1 MKKILSNLKPYWIF
15 ILASLIFIFCQAMS
29 QLILPSMLAD
39 IVNTGIVNGDTGYI
53 LSVGGKMLLVALG
66 AVCAAV
72 AASYCSSRAAMGF
85 GKSLRESIFEKVES
99 FSLNEF
105 NKIGTASLITRT
117 TNDVTQ
123 LQMVAMIFF
132 RMVVMSPIMA
142 IGAIIMAVSTA
153 PSLSFVF
160 WIVVPIIAGG
170 IIVLSKFSLPL
181 FRAMQAKIDTVNRVM
196 RENLTGVRVIRAF
209 NRVEHEKKRFNAANI
224 DLTNVAIKVNRLMA
238 IMMPFIMLIFNVTTV
253 AIVWYASLKI
263 NAAMMEVGDLLAFIQ
278 YAMEIMFSTM
288 MLSMMFIMIP
298 RAAASV
304 ERIKEVLNM
313 EPEIVDSE
321 NPAIPKEI
329 KGILEFDNVT
339 FKYPDAE
346 EPALS
351 NISFKTLPGHTTAII
366 GATGSGKSTISN
378 LIMRFYDVTS
388 GKITIDGIDIRAIP
402 QKVLRSWIGYV
413 PQKSVLFTGTIAENI
428 RYGKKDAT
436 DEEVRHAAE
445 IAQASEF
452 INEMKD
458 GFNTILAEGGLN
470 VSGGQKQ
477 RICIARAIVKKPKI
491 YLFDDSFSALDFK
504 TDAKLRMA
512 LSKETKNSTMIIV
525 AQRVA
530 TVMNA
535 DQIIVL
541 DEGKIAGIGKHK
553 ELYENCETYRNI
565 VLSQLSEE
573 EIA

>member
-1 MKKILSNLKPYWIF
+1 
-15 ILASLIFIFCQAMS
+15 
-29 QLILPSMLAD
+29 
-39 IVNTGIVNGDTGYI
+39 
-53 LSVGGKMLLVALG
+53 
-66 AVCAAV
+66 
-72 AASYCSSRAAMGF
+72 
-85 GKSLRESIFEKVES
+85 
-99 FSLNEF
+99 
-105 NKIGTASLITRT
+105 
-117 TNDVTQ
+117 
-123 LQMVAMIFF
+123 
-132 RMVVMSPIMA
+132 
-142 IGAIIMAVSTA
+142 
-153 PSLSFVF
+153 
-160 WIVVPIIAGG
+160 VPILIGL
-170 IIVLSKFSLPL
+170 IVVLSKFSLPL
-181 FRAMQAKIDTVNRVM
+181 FRAMQVKIDTVNRVM

-224 DLTNVAIKVNRLMA
+224 DLTNVAIRVNRLMA
-238 IMMPFIMLIFNVTTV
+238 IMMPLVMLIFNITTI
-253 AIVWYASLKI
+253 AIVWYGSLKI
-263 NAAMMEVGDLLAFIQ
+263 NAAIMEVGDLLAFIQ

-313 EPEIVDSE
+313 EPEIVDPE
-321 NPAIPKEI
+321 NPVIPKEI
-329 KGILEFDNVT
+329 KGVLEFDDVT

-351 NISFKTLPGHTTAII
+351 NISFKALPGRTTAII

-388 GKITIDGIDIRAIP
+388 GKITIDGIDIRNIP

-428 RYGKKDAT
+428 RYGKADAT

-452 INEMKD
+452 INGMKD
-458 GFNTILAEGGLN
+458 GFDTMIAEGGLN

-477 RICIARAIVKKPKI
+477 RICIARAIVKQPKI
-491 YLFDDSFSALDFK
+491 YMFDDSFSALDFK

-512 LSKETKNSTMIIV
+512 LNKETKKSTVIIV

-541 DEGKIAGIGKHK
+541 DEGRVVGIGKHK

-565 VLSQLSEE
+565 VLSQLSKE

>member
-1 MKKILSNLKPYWIF
+1 
-15 ILASLIFIFCQAMS
+15 
-29 QLILPSMLAD
+29 
-39 IVNTGIVNGDTGYI
+39 
-53 LSVGGKMLLVALG
+53 
-66 AVCAAV
+66 
-72 AASYCSSRAAMGF
+72 
-85 GKSLRESIFEKVES
+85 
-99 FSLNEF
+99 
-105 NKIGTASLITRT
+105 
-117 TNDVTQ
+117 
-123 LQMVAMIFF
+123 
-132 RMVVMSPIMA
+132 
-142 IGAIIMAVSTA
+142 
-153 PSLSFVF
+153 
-160 WIVVPIIAGG
+160 
-170 IIVLSKFSLPL
+170 
-181 FRAMQAKIDTVNRVM
+181 MQAKIDTVNRVM

-238 IMMPFIMLIFNVTTV
+238 IMMPLVILIFNVTTV

-313 EPEIVDSE
+313 EPEIVDPE
-321 NPAIPKEI
+321 NPVIPKEI
-329 KGILEFDNVT
+329 KGILEFDDVT

-351 NISFKTLPGHTTAII
+351 NISFKALPGHTTAII

-388 GKITIDGIDIRAIP
+388 GKITIDGIDIRNIP

-445 IAQASEF
+445 IAQAAEF

-458 GFNTILAEGGLN
+458 GFDTILAEGGLN

-512 LSKETKNSTMIIV
+512 LNKETKNSTVIIV

-541 DEGKIAGIGKHK
+541 DEGRIAGIGKHK